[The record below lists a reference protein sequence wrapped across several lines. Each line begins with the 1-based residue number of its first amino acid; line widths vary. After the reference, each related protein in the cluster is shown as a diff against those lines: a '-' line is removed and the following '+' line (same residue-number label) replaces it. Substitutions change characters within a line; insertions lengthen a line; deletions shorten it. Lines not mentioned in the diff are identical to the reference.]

1 MIENHDIYTPS
12 HLWTRNAATPAAVDL
27 PEGTSVQVIISANDS
42 TQENKNPAHILA
54 QIAALPLEGDRENF
68 SGCDH
73 DRILYSH
80 QK

>member
-1 MIENHDIYTPS
+1 MTFTLPAIYEQGMLRLLQP
-12 HLWTRNAATPAAVDL
+12 VDL